1 MAPVIMGPR
10 VNRRVTCDLNP
21 SNDRSEASL
30 AANPLDPYNMV
41 GASKRFVNP
50 QTYDFSL
57 ATYATFDGGLSWVEG
72 VDAATNGPLQLL
84 SGWGG
89 TSDPAVAWDNAGNAY
104 LVALAGTPLAT
115 GTLGIA
121 VYRSS
126 DGGRS
131 WSPPNFIHPVIGD
144 DKQSAEGDYN
154 PASPHYGNVYAAWDG
169 PGGLLFART
178 TDHGISWKGIGT
190 QPVGSSLS
198 PASFAPEVNVAPDGT
213 VYILFIVFGA
223 QTQVQFVKSTDGG
236 NSFSAPAVAA
246 SGITVL
252 PGHLPGGNFRTPSV
266 PTGAAGSG
274 NVVMFAW
281 PDYRDGVARIYYRR
295 STNAGATWQGPANGQ
310 LLLTG
315 TVASAA
321 NQHEFQPQMAAT
333 PTGEIGCTFY
343 YFGPK
348 TTGATTSLI
357 DVQLAVST
365 NNGNSF
371 PNRVTVSE
379 AAWDPSVDAPWA
391 HGNPNVTFI
400 GDYFGLGVS
409 KLGFFPFWTDTRTGV
424 QEIYTA
430 RIAVRPADVY
440 IRDSSSDTGTVPSP
454 GNHWE
459 APDLVVRR
467 QQDGATNFVDQ
478 DLLRDGVTDHYVY
491 GRVTNHGPNPA
502 RSVRLAV
509 TVGNYPSL
517 MGLPGSEFRYPQDWY
532 PGDWSTGAIQA
543 RHLFLGESVP
553 VNIPN
558 GATQIVGPILWP
570 AAQIPDEAT
579 WHPCL
584 LAEVKA
590 ENNDSAGG
598 PNGSDIDADADPCVY
613 GSYFWGNNNICQRNL
628 SYAPVFLGIEAVI
641 EFPFILGSPW
651 SQAQFVELIVDK
663 GPHLEDAPMTLHLE
677 PIERTRS
684 AEAPGRAELV
694 LLDGG
699 RVAVL
704 VNKRKVSEAVVSQG
718 TVWELNAGLTRRE
731 EARIGVQKQG
741 DDWRLTQRRATVGV
755 RIAPGQLMKATLR
768 LTTSGKL
775 EGRARPVVRI
785 FQRNDRKQITGGVQ
799 LELVPVKSEL
809 GDEGEA
815 PQEAADSRE
824 REVSGRRRP
833 KTRTAQ
839 RQRP

>member
-1 MAPVIMGPR
+1 MASVIMGPR

-41 GASKRFVNP
+41 GSSKRFVNP

-57 ATYATFDGGLSWVEG
+57 ATYVTYDGGLSWTEG
-72 VDAATNGPLQLL
+72 VDAGTNGPLQLL

-89 TSDPAVAWDNAGNAY
+89 TSDPAVAWDNAGNVY

-121 VYRSS
+121 VYKSS
-126 DGGRS
+126 DGGRT
-131 WSPPNFIHPVIGD
+131 WSPPNFIHPVAGD

-154 PASPHYGNVYAAWDG
+154 PASPHYGNVYTAWDG

-178 TDHGISWKGIGT
+178 TDHGLTWKGIGT
-190 QPVGSSLS
+190 QAVGSSLA
-198 PASFAPEVNVAPDGT
+198 PASFAPEVNIAPDGT

-223 QTQVQFVKSTDGG
+223 QNQIKYVKSTDGG
-236 NSFSAPAVAA
+236 NSFSPAAVAA
-246 SGITVL
+246 SGITLL
-252 PGHLPGGNFRTPSV
+252 PGQLPGGTFRTPTV
-266 PTGAAGSG
+266 PTGATGG
-274 NVVMFAW
+274 GGVVMVAW

-295 STNAGATWQGPANGQ
+295 STNAGASWNGPAAGQ
-310 LLLTG
+310 LLLSG
-315 TVASAA
+315 SVASAA

-333 PTGEIGCTFY
+333 PAGEIGCTFY

-348 TTGATTSLI
+348 TSAATKSLI

-365 NNGNSF
+365 NNGNTF

-379 AAWDPSVDAPWA
+379 TPWDPSIDAPWA

-400 GDYFGLGVS
+400 GDYFGLATS
-409 KLGFFPFWTDTRTGV
+409 QLGFFPFWTDTRTGV

-430 RIAVRPADVY
+430 RVAVHPADVY

-459 APDLVVRR
+459 APDLIVRR

-491 GRVTNHGPNPA
+491 GRVTNLGPNPA

-532 PGDWSTGAIQA
+532 PGDWSTGPIQA
-543 RHLFLGESVP
+543 RHLFLGESLP
-553 VNIPN
+553 INIPN
-558 GATQIVGPILWP
+558 GATQVVGPILWP

-584 LAEVKA
+584 LAEVRA

-628 SYAPVFLGIEAVI
+628 SYAPVFLGVEGII
-641 EFPFILGSPW
+641 EFPFLVGSSW
-651 SQAQFVELIVDK
+651 SQARFVELIVDK
-663 GPHLEDAPMTLHLE
+663 GPQLEEAPMTLHIE
-677 PIERTRS
+677 PIQGQGAGDSR
-684 AEAPGRAELV
+684 GMAELV
-694 LLDGG
+694 LMDGG

-704 VNKRKVSEAVVSQG
+704 VDKRKVSEAIVSPG
-718 TVWELNAGLTRRE
+718 TVWKLGGGTTTRQE
-731 EARIGVQKQG
+731 PRIGAEKRG
-741 DDWRLTQRRATVGV
+741 DDWQLTHRRATVGL
-755 RIAPGQLMKATLR
+755 RIAPGEMLKATLR
-768 LTTSGKL
+768 LTTPGGL
-775 EGRARPVVRI
+775 DGRGRSLVRI
-785 FQRNDRKQITGGVQ
+785 FQRNERREITGSVQ
-799 LELVPVKSEL
+799 LELVRVKARQEE
-809 GDEGEA
+809 EGEA
-815 PQEAADSRE
+815 PQQTVDTHE
-824 REVSGRRRP
+824 REVVSTHRP

-839 RQRP
+839 HKRR